1 LPTTPTPDAAAPAEA
16 GGEIIVTGS
25 RIERPDLTASSPV
38 SVISADTLKSV
49 NTVTVEQLLS
59 VNPQFAAGLNRASN
73 NPGDGSATLDLRGL
87 GSKRTLVLLNGKR
100 LPVYDASGSVDVNQ
114 IPTVLIKNVQVLTGG
129 ASAVYGSDAVSGV
142 VNFVLDDK
150 FTGLKADGG
159 AQVTGYG
166 DGAHM
171 MPASL
176 VVSTSV
182 IVVTWWWL
190 PTIPSAKVSSL
201 PRATIPAAHCARMT

>member
-1 LPTTPTPDAAAPAEA
+1 
-16 GGEIIVTGS
+16 
-25 RIERPDLTASSPV
+25 
-38 SVISADTLKSV
+38 
-49 NTVTVEQLLS
+49 
-59 VNPQFAAGLNRASN
+59 
-73 NPGDGSATLDLRGL
+73 
-87 GSKRTLVLLNGKR
+87 VLLNGKR

-166 DGAHM
+166 DGAQYD
-171 MPASL
+171 ASL
-176 VVSTSV
+176 AGGFNIGDRGHVVVAANYSKREGVKFAARDYTSRALCSDDLTQSCGSANTSPTLFS
-182 IVVTWWWL
+182 IPGAAVT
-190 PTIPSAKVSSL
+190 S
-201 PRATIPAAHCARMT
+201 R